1 MNLYIDIHPAD
12 VSFVL
17 FPSTSKYTIIKIGN
31 RQLTD
36 EEQITG
42 IFAPI
47 TQITLDGSARS
58 TANIP
63 DNATHFCWLYPSIG
77 ALTNNRIDSDN
88 SHESNLLKI
97 GGFAYFN
104 VDQSKD
110 NSIQLVRVNSLITSA
125 TNGLTFVGPDP
136 WRKEYTNKLW
146 TQNRFQVSLF
156 RLLTIIINIMI
167 LII

>member
-1 MNLYIDIHPAD
+1 M
-12 VSFVL
+12 
-17 FPSTSKYTIIKIGN
+17 FPSTSMYTITKIGS

-36 EEQITG
+36 EKQITG
-42 IFAPI
+42 VFAPI
-47 TQITLDGSARS
+47 AQITLQGFARS

-63 DNATHFCWLYPSIG
+63 DDATHFCWLYPPTD
-77 ALTNNRIDSDN
+77 ALTNNHIGSDD

-104 VDQSKD
+104 VNQNNDD
-110 NSIQLVRVNSLITSA
+110 SIQLVRVNSLITSA